1 MATLR
6 FAGDPTPQDIV
17 ESWGAP
23 CQSRLPAGG
32 IRPSV
37 LQNFASSATMIPD
50 DNSAASLGVGTMPQQ
65 PGVLIV
71 QEGP

>member
-1 MATLR
+1 MVTLR

-23 CQSRLPAGG
+23 CQSPLRAGG
-32 IRPSV
+32 LRSTI

-50 DNSAASLGVGTMPQQ
+50 DNSAASWGVGTMPQQ

>member
-6 FAGDPTPQDIV
+6 FAGDPSPKDIV
-17 ESWGAP
+17 ESWGVP
-23 CQSRLPAGG
+23 CPSQLRAGDLRSS
-32 IRPSV
+32 I

-50 DNSAASLGVGTMPQQ
+50 DNAAAWLGVRTMPEQ
-65 PGVLIV
+65 PGVLIA

>member
-6 FAGDPTPQDIV
+6 FAGDPAPQGIV
-17 ESWGAP
+17 ESWGLP
-23 CQSRLPAGG
+23 CQSRLRAGG
-32 IRPSV
+32 LRSSI

-50 DNSAASLGVGTMPQQ
+50 GNSAASLGVGAMPEK